1 MQTNHKLTLALAA
14 IAVFAA
20 GCGND
25 KEVSYKSAGMTH
37 TFAEGKDAVPKDFA
51 LPLYP
56 GAQPTGSVSAEG
68 DGNEQSKYVIL
79 STIDPIDK
87 VSDFYQDEL
96 KKQGWTL
103 EPAQTMPKLIS
114 ISGTLKGL
122 DSNVMISDDGGKTTI
137 SLQLNRSVETKKED
151 EETNENFTPDKV
163 TPPTD

>member
-14 IAVFAA
+14 IVAFAA
-20 GCGND
+20 GCSND

-37 TFAEGKDAVPKDFA
+37 TFSEGKDAVPKDFA

-56 GAQPTGSVSAEG
+56 GAAPTGSVSAEG
-68 DGNEQSKYVIL
+68 ESNEQSKYVIL
-79 STIDPIDK
+79 STADPLEK

-103 EPAQTMPKLIS
+103 EPVQTMPKLIS

-137 SLQLNRSVETKKED
+137 SLQLNKSVETKKED

-163 TPPTD
+163 TPATD